1 MYLRLHSYSKGLLI
15 IALLLTV
22 GATQIA
28 HAQRSSQG
36 TPPSMELKDTSK
48 GTLYGAALWGGG
60 HLYAGETNRGM
71 VLLGIGAGSI
81 LLGSALVGD
90 DLDLTPLYLGYAVS
104 LGAWGYS
111 IYDGGKA
118 VERHN
123 ERVRSMSDVR
133 IDVMPAVATQNR
145 APAPGVALRMSF

>member
-1 MYLRLHSYSKGLLI
+1 MYSRLHSYGKGLAIL
-15 IALLLTV
+15 ALLLTV
-22 GATQIA
+22 GATQVTQ
-28 HAQRSSQG
+28 AQRPAQDTS
-36 TPPSMELKDTSK
+36 PSTELKDSST

-71 VLLGIGAGSI
+71 VLLGIGAGSL
-81 LLGSALVGD
+81 LLGSALYD
-90 DLDLTPLYLGYAVS
+90 FDNAAPLYLGTAVS

-123 ERVRSMSDVR
+123 RRIRSMSDVR
-133 IDVMPAVATQNR
+133 IDVTPAVATQNS

>member
-1 MYLRLHSYSKGLLI
+1 MGLVI

-28 HAQRSSQG
+28 QAQRSAQDTSS
-36 TPPSMELKDTSK
+36 SMELKETST

-71 VLLGIGAGSI
+71 VILGIGAGS
-81 LLGSALVGD
+81 LLAGSVLSD
-90 DLDLTPLYLGYAVS
+90 FDNLTPLYVGYAVS

-118 VERHN
+118 VERYN
-123 ERVRSMSDVR
+123 ERVRNMSDVR
-133 IDVMPAVATQNR
+133 IDVTPAVATHNST
-145 APAPGVALRMSF
+145 PALGVALRMSF